1 MSEESVNSQEGAKGE
16 ICFFQEFFFVFVCV
30 DR

>member
-1 MSEESVNSQEGAKGE
+1 MSEESVNSRKCKGGNL
-16 ICFFQEFFFVFVCV
+16 FFQEFFFVFVCV

>member
-1 MSEESVNSQEGAKGE
+1 MSEESVNSRSAKGE